1 MSIFSPGAIDQQ
13 WVMDQFSAFDG
24 IYNWVASLVDTSTI
38 NGVVSGY
45 QDKLIPVGMAICL
58 LALLTNLI
66 NQGTSNKLTFE
77 TFIQFFVRVGVTVG
91 LVESSAILVDAGD
104 ALSTWVINLLGDING
119 DSLENVETSG
129 KFSATAQEIA
139 NQLSEINQVEKYLYS
154 GIFLIANVGVIL
166 ISCLIATV
174 LISRL
179 FEIAVMGIFLPVG
192 IGFIADEGTQSVGL
206 RYVKKFLALYLQGP
220 AIYVCFKLYGPI
232 QTTVTSIIVHASN
245 SNLIMMILAPAIA
258 VGLCGMGLLG
268 ATKSM
273 KGVTEAAMGV

>member
-1 MSIFSPGAIDQQ
+1 MSVLSPGAIDEQ
-13 WVMDQFSAFDG
+13 WIMDQFSSFDG
-24 IYNWVASLVDTSTI
+24 IYNWVAGLVDTEGAT
-38 NGVVSGY
+38 GVVSGY
-45 QDKLIPVGMAICL
+45 QETLIPVGMAICL

-77 TFIQFFVRVGVTVG
+77 TFIQFFVRIGVTVG
-91 LVESSAILVDAGD
+91 LVESSSVLIDAGD
-104 ALSTWVINLLGDING
+104 ALCSWTLNLLNI
-119 DSLENVETSG
+119 DSSALEDTSSSEKFRET
-129 KFSATAQEIA
+129 ARTIA
-139 NQLSEINQVEKYLYS
+139 SQLSEINQIEKIFYS
-154 GIFLIANVGVIL
+154 AIFLIANVGVIL
-166 ISCLIATV
+166 ISCMIATV

-179 FEIAVMGIFLPVG
+179 FEIAVMGVFLPVG

-220 AIYVCFKLYGPI
+220 AIYVCFKLYKPI
-232 QTTVTSIIVHASN
+232 QIIVTGIVVDAAN
-245 SNLIMMILAPAIA
+245 SNLVMMILAPAIA